1 MSVEVTGL
9 RVGGRQE
16 ALAVQEAPVFSWRL
30 ESSERGITQT
40 AHRITVHRDDRS
52 GELVWDSGVRDG
64 EAPQDTSMPE
74 DALVPGC
81 RYSWTV
87 EVHHDGAS
95 GEPSC
100 GESAFETAP
109 QESLW
114 RDARWITLRRHDH
127 QHDDHRPVPY
137 LRRLV
142 DPRRPV
148 RRARLHATAGGIY
161 ELWAAGERIT
171 PGSLAP
177 GWTDYDTRV
186 AFHTYDLTRL
196 FEEGAPVRLGAIV
209 ADGWYAGGVG
219 PFHRRNFWGKR
230 PVWRAVLVLEYA
242 DGDAEV
248 IVTDESWEASFGAI
262 QAADLIQGEVIDA
275 RRDLGAWTTEEGHG
289 WKPVDIDRGPEG
301 MLVPSPIDAPIPI
314 VELPALSRHES
325 AAGSF
330 VYDFGQNFAGHVRL
344 RARGPAGTIVR
355 LRHAEVLDDEGGVY
369 LANLRGARAADTF
382 ILSGADDEFAPTFT
396 SHGFRY
402 VEITGLPTPP
412 ELDAVTGVAVSSATD
427 DTGSLVTDNPLVDKV
442 VQNTRWSMRSNFMD
456 VPTDCPARDERVGW
470 TGDGQVFASTACW
483 LADVQ
488 SFFAKWLD
496 DILDA
501 VPASGAVPDIA
512 PAKGLL
518 GRLTYTEDGS
528 SGYAES
534 ILIIPWAVYE
544 YYGDASLIARA
555 YDAGARWVAYV
566 QSRTNDLVWRAN
578 RNTDYG
584 DWLAPVETPK
594 DLTATA
600 YFALAVQLMARSARL
615 LDRHDD
621 ARGYEQLGVRI
632 AAAFRAA
639 FVAPDGTMPAGSQAA
654 YVLALAFDLLLPA
667 QREVA
672 AEALAADVE
681 RRGHL
686 TTGFLS
692 IAHLLPTLS
701 AIGRT
706 DLAYRL
712 MLTEDYPSWGHEI
725 ANGATTIW
733 ERWDG
738 WSDAGYQDPLMNSFN
753 HYAFGSVTDWLFRT
767 VGGISP
773 AAPGFARVCVAPQ
786 PGNGVTRSRAE
797 FRSVRGPIAVEWRLT
812 EAAFEC
818 GIRIPAGVIAEV
830 VLPAVA
836 VAEQGVALEQ
846 VSGVSEVAGSEAG
859 TSFMLGSGDYLF
871 RGKARGHVDA

>member
-1 MSVEVTGL
+1 MTVEVSEL
-9 RVGGRQE
+9 RVGGRVE
-16 ALAVQEAPVFSWRL
+16 ALAVQGAPVFSWQL
-30 ESSERGITQT
+30 VSSERGIVQT
-40 AHRITVHRDDRS
+40 AYRIRVHRGDGSDA
-52 GELVWDSGVRDG
+52 LVWDSGMREG
-64 EAPQDTSMPE
+64 AMPQDTSMPE
-74 DALVPGC
+74 QALSPG
-81 RYSWTV
+81 RAYTWSV
-87 EVHHDGAS
+87 EVRHNGAS
-95 GEPSC
+95 DEAAFGDSR
-100 GESAFETAP
+100 FETSP
-109 QESLW
+109 ESGLW
-114 RDARWITLRRHDH
+114 ADARWITLRRDDH

-137 LRRLV
+137 LRRLIA
-142 DPRRPV
+142 PRERV
-148 RRARLHATAGGIY
+148 VRARMHATAGGIY
-161 ELWAAGERIT
+161 ELWAAGEQIT

-196 FEEGAPVRLGAIV
+196 FEAGEPVRIGAVV

-230 PVWRAVLVLEYA
+230 PVWRAVLVLDYEG
-242 DGDAEV
+242 GDREV
-248 IVTDESWEASFGAI
+248 VVTDESWEASFGAI
-262 QAADLIQGEVIDA
+262 QAADLIQGEVVDA
-275 RRDLGAWTTEEGHG
+275 RRDLGDWTTAAGHG
-289 WKPVDIDRGPEG
+289 WKAVDIDRGPTG
-301 MLVPSPIDAPIPI
+301 KLVPSPIDAPRPI
-314 VELPALSRHES
+314 AELPAVSRHES
-325 AAGSF
+325 TAGSF

-344 RARGPAGTIVR
+344 RVRGPAGTIVR
-355 LRHAEVLDDEGGVY
+355 LRHAEVLDDTGGVY

-382 ILSGADDEFAPTFT
+382 ILSGADDEFAPSFT

-427 DTGSLVTDNPLVDKV
+427 DTGALVTDNALVNAIV
-442 VQNTRWSMRSNFMD
+442 RNTRWSMRSNFMD

-488 SFFAKWLD
+488 NFLSKWVD

-501 VPASGAVPDIA
+501 VPDSGAVPDIA

-544 YYGDASLIARA
+544 YYGDTTLIARS
-555 YDAGARWVAYV
+555 YEAGARWVSYV
-566 QSRTNDLVWRAN
+566 QSRMNDLVWRAN

-600 YFALAVQLMARSARL
+600 YFNLAVQLMARSARV
-615 LDRHDD
+615 LDRHDE
-621 ARGYEQLGVRI
+621 ARRYEELSARA

-654 YVLALAFDLLLPA
+654 YVLALSFDLLLPD
-667 QREVA
+667 QRVSA

-681 RRGHL
+681 SRGHL

-701 AIGRT
+701 AIGRS

-712 MLTEDYPSWGHEI
+712 MLNEDYPSWGHEI
-725 ANGATTIW
+725 AHGATTIW

-738 WSDAGYQDPLMNSFN
+738 WSESGYQDPLMNSFN
-753 HYAFGSVTDWLFRT
+753 HYAFGSVTDWLFRV
-767 VGGISP
+767 VGGLAP
-773 AAPGFARVCVAPQ
+773 AAPGFGRVRIAPQ
-786 PGNGVTRSRAE
+786 PGEGVTNSSAE
-797 FRSVRGPIAVEWRLT
+797 FRSVRGLITVEWRLT
-812 EAAFEC
+812 DEAFEC
-818 GIRIPAGVIAEV
+818 TLRVPANATAEV
-830 VLPAVA
+830 VLPALA
-836 VAEQGVALEQ
+836 IAEHGVALEDAP
-846 VSGVSEVAGSEAG
+846 GVSDVVASETA
-859 TSFMLGSGDYLF
+859 TSFVLGSGEYSF
-871 RGKARGHVDA
+871 RGEVLTHVHA